1 MLLYEHKYKGRFSY
15 LHQCTFKKSLSLK
28 KCAGNFDRI
37 IQLKVERTE
46 ELDWWL
52 RQIAIAKRKTF
63 SPDTDLIFHTDVSD
77 SGWEVKDD
85 KNPSKTRWNPKHP
98 SCC

>member
-1 MLLYEHKYKGRFSY
+1 MLIYEHKYKGKFSC

-28 KCAGNFDRI
+28 KCAVNFDRI
-37 IQLKVERTE
+37 IHLKVERTE
-46 ELDWWL
+46 KLDWWL

-63 SPDTDLIFHTDVSD
+63 SPDTDLIIHTDVSD
-77 SGWEVKDD
+77 SGWEVKDN
-85 KNPSKTRWNPKHP
+85 KNPSKTQWNPKHP